1 MLSPTP
7 AKPASHIAVCRAFGS
22 REIIQNAEKF
32 K

>member
-7 AKPASHIAVCRAFGS
+7 AKPASHIAVCRAFG